1 MTPVDSPSVL
11 DSSCVSTG
19 LPYMVYIMVQLFLF
33 QISPVREYCLRAMTV
48 SAVIQLPTI
57 VTVWRTAGMASMK
70 NVRYCPAV
78 SA

>member
-19 LPYMVYIMVQLFLF
+19 LPYMVQLFLF

-48 SAVIQLPTI
+48 SAVIHLPTI
-57 VTVWRTAGMASMK
+57 VTV
-70 NVRYCPAV
+70 
-78 SA
+78 